1 MRSTGP
7 LSMAMRT
14 ALLAGATAFGGA
26 ALVWAGT
33 GFRLGALPLVAL
45 AALLGAALGGWAGRL
60 HAQALRNLAAS
71 MRDSGTASPEPP
83 PGNPSPELAALLE
96 AWAGAQARTEA
107 VFSAQKDF
115 TANAA
120 HELKTPLAAL
130 RVAGE
135 TALMGSSDRAG
146 MSEAIGSM
154 LEEADRVT
162 ALVDRLLLL
171 ARAESGRIPVEADY
185 LPAGRVVRE
194 VHELLQPLAEER
206 GQTLEIDEED
216 AWSVWA
222 DPGLLRLALEN
233 LVGNAIRHTP
243 RGGHIR
249 LSVRRLPEGGVALD
263 VADNGPGIP
272 APESAR
278 IFERFFR
285 GRGASASGS
294 GLGLPLARW
303 AVEAFGGSL
312 TLLAT
317 DSPGARFRI
326 RCPETEWD
334 HFENP
339 AAPAAVPTSP
349 PEDDWLRAAEPAQV
363 LARLASH
370 RRGLDPAEV
379 ARRLAA
385 CSPNELE
392 LRRGPA
398 RAELAWRALRT
409 PFNGI
414 LSLCIA
420 LSLALGEWR
429 PALVMGLM
437 VVLSSALRLW
447 QESSSH
453 RAVRRLE
460 DLVAVEALV
469 ARPDRNA
476 PTRVD
481 VDELVPGDIVHLH
494 PGDMVPADLRLIAA
508 SGLRVTEAS
517 LTGETFPVAKTSR
530 ALPATNPAASEPTDN
545 LCFLGTH
552 VAAGSGI
559 GVVCATGK
567 NTLLG
572 RRAKDLGRARPSTF
586 DEGVRRVS
594 YLLLGFMALLVP
606 VVFLI
611 NGTLKGDWTD
621 ALLFAL
627 AVAVGLTPELLPVIV
642 NVNLARAARLLARR
656 GLIIKDLR
664 AVQAFGAFDVLCV
677 DKTGT
682 LTRNEP
688 RLAAAIDPTGRPD
701 DRLLRLA
708 WLAARHESSSAGPLD
723 DALLRRGDEFL
734 PEAERQKSRRLAS
747 VPFDHERRRVSVL
760 VEPHPD
766 APPHL
771 ICKGA
776 PESVLATCTH
786 CRQPGHPDA
795 PTAPLDE
802 PTRARLDA
810 HLRTLL
816 DEGKRILALATRE
829 APPGGPARLSPADE
843 AQLCFEGFLVFEDAI
858 RPDAAPALAALSE
871 AGVTVKILTGDHP
884 ATALAAARAVGL
896 PAGQPVLTGEALRAL
911 TEDEL
916 RTAAAR
922 TTVFARLHPMDKARL
937 VRVLREQGRRVG
949 FLGEGAND
957 ANALRAADVGIAAAH
972 AAPLARDCAHVVL
985 AQDSLHLLADGVRHG
1000 RQAFGNILKYIKITA
1015 SSNFGNAFSVVLASV
1030 LLPFLP
1036 MRAVQ
1041 LVTQNLLYDLAQLF
1055 LPWDRVDG
1063 DFTQK
1068 PRTWSADSI
1077 GRFMLVFGP
1086 LSSVFDLLTFAVL
1099 WYGFGANSV
1108 ASQGLFQ
1115 TGWFVVGLT
1124 TQLAI
1129 LHILRTGRLPFVH
1142 SRATVP
1148 VVVATLLAAAVG
1160 LALPFSP
1167 VAGWFGFEPLPPAF
1181 LLWVV
1186 AVVLAYALAAE
1197 VTKRLYLRRL
1207 PEPSVLA

>member
-1 MRSTGP
+1 
-7 LSMAMRT
+7 MRT
-14 ALLAGATAFGGA
+14 RHPLGLPARTAILAGASAFGGGF
-26 ALVWAGT
+26 LVWAGS
-33 GFRLGALPLVAL
+33 GFGLFGLFLIATATFL
-45 AALLGAALGGWAGRL
+45 AGLGGWWVGRL
-60 HAQALRNLAAS
+60 HSRTLRQLAANMRETTPAHPEPRTGPVAPEMTALR
-71 MRDSGTASPEPP
+71 
-83 PGNPSPELAALLE
+83 E
-96 AWAGAQARTEA
+96 AWAAAQARTEA

-135 TALMGSSDRAG
+135 TALMGSPDRAG
-146 MSEAIGSM
+146 LSEAVGSM

-185 LPAGRVVRE
+185 LLAGKVVRE

-206 GQTLEIDEED
+206 GQTLRIDEED

-249 LSVRRLPEGGVALD
+249 LSVRRLPEGGVALE
-263 VADNGPGIP
+263 VADDGPGIP
-272 APESAR
+272 ASESAR

-285 GRGASASGS
+285 GRGAGASGS

-303 AVEAFGGSL
+303 AVEAFGGTL
-312 TLLAT
+312 TLLAGE
-317 DSPGARFRI
+317 SPGARFRI

-334 HFENP
+334 HFSANP
-339 AAPAAVPTSP
+339 AAPAAEPTDP
-349 PEDDWLRAAEPAQV
+349 PEADWLRAAEPAQV
-363 LARLASH
+363 LARLASQ
-370 RRGLDPAEV
+370 RRGLDATEV
-379 ARRLAA
+379 ARRLAI
-385 CSPNELE
+385 CGPNELE
-392 LRRGPA
+392 FRRGPG
-398 RAELAWRALRT
+398 RRELAWRALRT

-429 PALVMGLM
+429 PALVMSLM
-437 VVLSSALRLW
+437 VALSSALRFW
-447 QESSSH
+447 QESRSH
-453 RAVRRLE
+453 RAVSRLE

-481 VDELVPGDIVHLH
+481 VDELVPGDVVHLN

-530 ALPATNPAASEPTDN
+530 ALPAATPSSSEAADN

-559 GVVCATGK
+559 GVVSATGK

-572 RRAKDLGRARPSTF
+572 RRARDLGRDSPSTF

-594 YLLLGFMALLVP
+594 LLLLGFMAILVP

-688 RLAAAIDPTGRPD
+688 RLAAALDPAGQPD
-701 DRLLRLA
+701 DRLIPLA
-708 WLAARHESSSAGPLD
+708 WLAARHEPSSAGPLD
-723 DALLRRGDEFL
+723 DALLRRGDEL
-734 PEAERQKSRRLAS
+734 LSEAARSASRRLAS

-760 VEPHPD
+760 VRTRPEATPR
-766 APPHL
+766 L

-776 PESVLATCTH
+776 PESVLANCTH
-786 CRQPGHPDA
+786 HRQPGPPDA
-795 PTAPLDE
+795 PPALLDE
-802 PTRARLDA
+802 PARQRLDA
-810 HLRTLL
+810 HLRSLL
-816 DEGKRILALATRE
+816 AGGTRVLALATRE
-829 APPGGPARLSPADE
+829 APSGDSAHLSPADE
-843 AQLCFEGFLVFEDAI
+843 TRLCFEGFLAFEDAI
-858 RPDAAPALAALSE
+858 RPDAAPAIAHLTE

-884 ATALAAARAVGL
+884 ATARAAARAVGL
-896 PAGQPVLTGEALRAL
+896 PTDHPVLTGERLRAL
-911 TEDEL
+911 PEVEL
-916 RTAAAR
+916 RAAAAR
-922 TTVFARLHPMDKARL
+922 TTVFARLHPTDKARL
-937 VRVLREQGRRVG
+937 VRVLREQGHRVG

-972 AAPLARDCAHVVL
+972 AAPLARDCAQVVL
-985 AQDSLHLLADGVRHG
+985 ARDSLHLLADGVRQG

-1055 LPWDRVDG
+1055 LPWDRVDA

-1124 TQLAI
+1124 TQLVI

-1148 VVVATLLAAAVG
+1148 VVVATLLAAAAG

-1167 VAGWFGFEPLPPAF
+1167 LAPWFGFEPLPPAF

-1186 AVVLAYALAAE
+1186 AVVIAYALAAE
-1197 VTKRLYLRRL
+1197 LTKRLYLRHQRGWL
-1207 PEPSVLA
+1207 